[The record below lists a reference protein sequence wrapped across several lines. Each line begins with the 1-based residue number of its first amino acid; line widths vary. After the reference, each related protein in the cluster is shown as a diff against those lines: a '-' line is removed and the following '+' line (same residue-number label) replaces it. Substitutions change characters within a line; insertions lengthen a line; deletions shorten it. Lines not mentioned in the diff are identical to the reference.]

1 MGGKGGEI
9 VVGERVQET
18 GANEYGDGVAWIR
31 GSMIGK
37 GSFGCVYSA
46 TLRNPRSKYSYF
58 PSVMAVKSAEVS
70 ASGSIQKEREV
81 LSNVKGCNDIIR
93 CFGEETTMGETGVMV
108 FNLLLEYG
116 SGGTLAERIKNSGGG
131 GLPEFEAKVFA
142 RCLLRGLNHIHK
154 VGYVHCDL
162 KPDNILLVPDSRERR
177 GGLRAKIGDFGLAK
191 REKQSKKR
199 KLLEPYWR
207 GTPMY
212 LSPEAVLENVQEA
225 PSDVWALGC
234 IVLEMLTGKPPWSEE
249 SKELSGEELLRK
261 IGEGRES
268 PRIPNGISKEAKD
281 FLKGCF
287 VRKSMYRLTAD
298 MLLHHPFVEGLGE
311 DDDGEEHGELVEDLN
326 EIEFESILLVCGSE
340 SDSELSLFEDE
351 WDVVSEDDSF
361 DYWSEDDQDYAE
373 DELITSS
380 VSEGIEEE
388 IKVVE
393 AASSLDDDAGLNRPN
408 KKSRQISSSP
418 ERREHYPV
426 SFTIPAAV

>member
-1 MGGKGGEI
+1 MGGKGGGI
-9 VVGERVQET
+9 VAGERVEET

-46 TLRNPRSKYSYF
+46 TLRNPKSKYSYF

-70 ASGSIQKEREV
+70 ASCSIQKEREV

-116 SGGTLAERIKNSGGG
+116 SGGTLAERIKNSGGA
-131 GLPEFEAKVFA
+131 GLPEFEAKVFT
-142 RCLLRGLNHIHK
+142 RCLLRGLNHIHR

-162 KPDNILLVPDSRERR
+162 KPDNILLVPDARGK

-234 IVLEMLTGKPPWSEE
+234 IVLEMLTGKPPWSEY
-249 SKELSGEELLRK
+249 KELNGEELLKK

-268 PRIPNGISKEAKD
+268 PRIPNGITKEAKD

-298 MLLHHPFVEGLGE
+298 MLLHHPFLAGLDE
-311 DDDGEEHGELVEDLN
+311 DDDGVEQQGEVEDLN
-326 EIEFESILLVCGSE
+326 EIEFESILLVCGS
-340 SDSELSLFEDE
+340 DSELSCDSLLEDE
-351 WDVVSEDDSF
+351 WDVASEDDSF
-361 DYWSEDDQDYAE
+361 SYWSEEEGDYAE
-373 DELITSS
+373 DEITSS
-380 VSEGIEEE
+380 VSQDIEFKEEE
-388 IKVVE
+388 IKVVA
-393 AASSLDDDAGLNRPN
+393 AASSLDAAALNRPN
-408 KKSRQISSSP
+408 KKSRQVSSES
-418 ERREHYPV
+418 RQHYPV